1 LRIGGESGASVLFDL
16 ICKLLRGFLGKYA
29 SLAACKGCLRHV
41 NGG

>member
-1 LRIGGESGASVLFDL
+1 LRLGGKTGASTLFDL

-29 SLAACKGCLRHV
+29 SLATCKGSLRHV